1 MIIIKR
7 FLSQPVPSSKKKVF
21 YLVENNKGKH
31 AVKMADTVFPIFQI
45 SSTNNF
51 SVTCCIKGV
60 ALGYQNLF
68 DFLKI
73 IDFTI
78 KNQVNVSLIGE
89 RLVGTFVQIYNGQPV
104 MAKNNLLF
112 FSKIIKLQFV
122 RTSKIRAFQFFIDL
136 SVIIR
141 YCRAVN
147 STHIV

>member
-1 MIIIKR
+1 M
-7 FLSQPVPSSKKKVF
+7 V
-21 YLVENNKGKH
+21 
-31 AVKMADTVFPIFQI
+31 DTVFPIFQI

-51 SVTCCIKGV
+51 SVTGCIKGV

-73 IDFTI
+73 IDFTS
-78 KNQVNVSLIGE
+78 KKQVNVSLIGE

-112 FSKIIKLQFV
+112 VSKIIKFQFV
-122 RTSKIRAFQFFIDL
+122 RPSKFIQLKFFIDL
-136 SVIIR
+136 SIIIR
-141 YCRAVN
+141 YCRDVD